1 MTTVRGRYLVALFFA
16 VGLVLLATYGG
27 GAEEAVTR
35 EELRSV
41 VPEAVAAAALA
52 PRARFGSAI
61 RFPPTVPGT
70 ESERYASP
78 IHLDY
83 LTPTCLADL

>member
-35 EELRSV
+35 E
-41 VPEAVAAAALA
+41 
-52 PRARFGSAI
+52 
-61 RFPPTVPGT
+61 
-70 ESERYASP
+70 
-78 IHLDY
+78 
-83 LTPTCLADL
+83 